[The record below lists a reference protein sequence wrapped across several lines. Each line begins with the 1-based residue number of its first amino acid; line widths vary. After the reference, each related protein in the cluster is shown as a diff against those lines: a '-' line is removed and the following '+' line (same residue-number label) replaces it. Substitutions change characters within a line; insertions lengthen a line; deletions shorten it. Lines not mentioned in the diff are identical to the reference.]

1 VEGFDF
7 VHEEPV
13 RFRDIDAM
21 GHVNNA
27 VFLTYIES
35 ARAAYFWHLG
45 IARSL
50 EDLTLVVARVEI
62 DFRAPVGFPEVVD
75 VGVRAGRF
83 GEKSF
88 GLDHELRVRGELV
101 AEAKTVLVAYD
112 YDQAQTVEIPA
123 EWREKLAA

>member
-1 VEGFDF
+1 MPGAQIASRPVEGFDY

-35 ARAAYFWHLG
+35 ARSAFCWHLG

-50 EDLTLVVARVEI
+50 EDLTLVGARVEI
-62 DFRAPVGFPEVVD
+62 AFRAPVGFPAGGD
-75 VGVRAGRF
+75 VGARAGRF
-83 GEKSF
+83 GER
-88 GLDHELRVRGELV
+88 GCWGEHELRVR
-101 AEAKTVLVAYD
+101 
-112 YDQAQTVEIPA
+112 
-123 EWREKLAA
+123 

>member
-1 VEGFDF
+1 MEGFDF

-62 DFRAPVGFPEVVD
+62 DFRAPVGFPAVVE

-112 YDQAQTVEIPA
+112 YERSQTVEIPA
-123 EWREKLAA
+123 DWREKLAA